1 MENTHDATTSENVDI
16 KEDFCM
22 ACVAAPLAL
31 LGAGAAGVGANQKG
45 SHKKMK
51 KILLW
56 GGISLTL
63 ISVLIAIIYLKKCKK
78 CR

>member
-1 MENTHDATTSENVDI
+1 MSEENTQNNNEETKEN
-16 KEDFCM
+16 FCG
-22 ACVAAPLAL
+22 ACLAVPLAL
-31 LGAGAAGVGANQKG
+31 MGAGAAGVGAKKSG
-45 SHKKMK
+45 SNTRMK

-63 ISVLIAIIYLKKCKK
+63 ISVIIAIIYILKCKD